1 MYYTVRLISNSKK
14 AIQNSVPKSLYNKRD
29 LSCKYGTKAMFVT
42 KTYIY
47 DVGRFDFGDTINT
60 DISEMAAQAARL
72 FRKTLPI
79 QSGVKYLII
88 KKNF

>member
-14 AIQNSVPKSLYNKRD
+14 AIQNSVPKELYNKRN
-29 LSCKYGTKAMFVT
+29 LNCKYGTKAMFVT
-42 KTYIY
+42 RTYNY
-47 DVGRFDFGDTINT
+47 DIGRFDFGDTINT
-60 DISEMAAQAARL
+60 DISEMAFQAARM

-79 QSGVKYLII
+79 QNGVKYLIV